1 LRGARSLARNSFGL
15 DLRTSIVSIQ
25 ELREA
30 GHQARV
36 ARFKASPEAEFAM
49 FAGHAY
55 AVAEAWVKDPTT
67 GPTFQVSEAGDNE
80 VDFEGFECRWKPL
93 SLLVLARATAE
104 SDRVG
109 TYRRI
114 LEAIEAIVDL
124 ESSLPVKAVQLALN
138 GPMADFSIEARVRS
152 QRRAGPEFR
161 QAAARARKATVI
173 GKALTLLGVRA
184 GDFDGRQYRAEVARN
199 TDFRKFDGTL
209 RMVLDLSDAEL
220 AELRELLAKEHA
232 AGRIVYGVHR
242 ASAAL
247 ITCFV
252 RSYRGDHL
260 HFVDGADGG
269 YALAAKQLKAQLAEI
284 G

>member
-1 LRGARSLARNSFGL
+1 
-15 DLRTSIVSIQ
+15 
-25 ELREA
+25 
-30 GHQARV
+30 
-36 ARFKASPEAEFAM
+36 M

-80 VDFEGFECRWKPL
+80 VDFEGFECRWKPLRTRRGNTL